1 MSKLGNGL
9 AVPRPL
15 RCEGIQPT
23 ALRFA
28 KSAETQSDRPHLYTR
43 PTLTRPTLTRPTLTL
58 GASDDP
64 FRSYVYPSLLK
75 FLDILHLL
83 LDHSN
88 S

>member
-43 PTLTRPTLTRPTLTL
+43 PTLTRPTLTL